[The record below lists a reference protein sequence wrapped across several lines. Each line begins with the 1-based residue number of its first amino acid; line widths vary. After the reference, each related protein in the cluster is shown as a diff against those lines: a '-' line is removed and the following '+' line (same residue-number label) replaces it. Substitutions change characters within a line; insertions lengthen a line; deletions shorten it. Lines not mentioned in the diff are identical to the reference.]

1 MPLVRASFGPFTLD
15 AAARRLTRAGEP
27 VAVPPKALDLLI
39 VLAETPG
46 QVVPKDVLMR
56 RLWPDTFVEDGNLPV
71 AVFTLRKALGDEGDT
86 LIRTV
91 PRHGY
96 ALDVE
101 VRVEAPVSAAPAL
114 DASRSPVRP
123 ADLARPASPWP
134 WRLSLAAAGVL
145 LALGLAYTWR
155 PAPAALTRGIG
166 TVAVLPFAIEG
177 GSDDDPLGTG
187 VAADVA
193 GRLRRLGRVAV
204 RSMGSTLKYG
214 TGAAAVAEAGRALS
228 VDAIVTGVLQ
238 RGPDGTHV
246 SAALTRVAD
255 GARLWTSADAPLDLL
270 DAAGTVVIGVSPHL
284 AMPDATAAAA
294 TLARRVTG
302 DPGAYTEYLTGL
314 GRGAQLTLADVA
326 AARQH
331 FEAALAAD
339 PRFVEAHA
347 ALAVHLLLPA
357 SAVTTPD
364 RTQRAAEAAR
374 AVLALDP
381 GHPAGH
387 AARGLTQAFGDHD
400 WDGAGEGLRRAIAL
414 APNEPEFRLWEA
426 LRLSALAR
434 HDEALHAIDR
444 AVDLDPTSSRV
455 HFYRGFLLLMAR
467 RYDDAIDRLRQT
479 PLTLGVVTQ
488 QVALGLSLARAKQA
502 RYGQAER
509 ALARMSSR
517 FSGPQVRTHLAFIKA
532 ESGDRATAASL
543 LAEPPVA
550 DSARVPRVMTAAVQA
565 CMGETD
571 AAFSNLFR
579 AADDGDLR
587 VIFAAVDPALDCA
600 RSDPRFAT
608 LLAGLGLARAVHH

>member
-1 MPLVRASFGPFTLD
+1 MPLARASFGPFTLD
-15 AAARRLTRAGEP
+15 ATARRLTRAGEP

-46 QVVPKDVLMR
+46 RVVPKDVLMR

-71 AVFTLRKALGDEGDT
+71 AVFTLRKALGDDGDA

-96 ALDVE
+96 ALDAELTVD
-101 VRVEAPVSAAPAL
+101 APVSPVSAQ
-114 DASRSPVRP
+114 DASRLSVPP
-123 ADLARPASPWP
+123 AEATRPASSRPYG
-134 WRLSLAAAGVL
+134 LSMAAAGVL
-145 LALGLAYTWR
+145 LALGLAYAWR
-155 PAPAALTRGIG
+155 PAPAAVTRGIG
-166 TVAVLPFAIEG
+166 TVAVLPFAVEG
-177 GSDDDPLGTG
+177 AADDAPLGTG
-187 VAADVA
+187 LAADVA
-193 GRLRRLGRVAV
+193 ARLRRLATVAV
-204 RSMGSTLKYG
+204 RPMGSTLKFG
-214 TGAAAVAEAGRALS
+214 TGAAAVTEAGRALS
-228 VDAIVTGVLQ
+228 ADAIVTGVLR
-238 RGPDGTHV
+238 RGPGGTRV

-255 GARLWTSADAPLDLL
+255 GARLWASADAPLELL
-270 DAAGTVVIGVSPHL
+270 DAAGAVVIGVSPHL
-284 AMPDATAAAA
+284 AAPNAAATAA

-302 DPGAYTEYLTGL
+302 DAGAYTEYLAGL

-331 FEAALAAD
+331 FETALAAD

-357 SAVTTPD
+357 SAVTTPG
-364 RTQRAAEAAR
+364 RTDRAAKAAR

-381 GHPAGH
+381 EHPAGH
-387 AARGLTQAFGDHD
+387 AAQGLTQAFGDHD
-400 WDGAGEGLRRAIAL
+400 WEGAGDGLHRAVTL
-414 APNEPEFRLWEA
+414 APNEPEFHLWEA

-434 HDEALHAIDR
+434 HDEALRAIDR
-444 AVDLDPTSSRV
+444 AVDLDPTGSRM

-502 RYGQAER
+502 RFGQAEQT
-509 ALARMSSR
+509 LARMSSR
-517 FSGPQVRTHLAFIKA
+517 FAGPQVKAHLAFIKA

-543 LAEPPVA
+543 LAEPPIT

-571 AAFSNLFR
+571 AAFDNLFR
-579 AADDGDLR
+579 ATDDGDLR

-600 RSDPRFAT
+600 RSDPRFAK
-608 LLAGLGLARAVHH
+608 LLAGLGLARPAHP